1 MNFHLVPGHIWQPA
15 AIGDHLDGRKTTNKS
30 QIAGDMSRAEEELS
44 RRLKAF
50 LGFGNGTLFLQENA
64 EWSAL
69 TQPVPC
75 WHSKLERDTILSW
88 AWPSCYVIWQR
99 V

>member
-1 MNFHLVPGHIWQPA
+1 MGWILVTSGNLPELVTIWM
-15 AIGDHLDGRKTTNKS
+15 GEKR
-30 QIAGDMSRAEEELS
+30 QIKVRFAGDMSRVEEELS
-44 RRLKAF
+44 RGLKAF

-75 WHSKLERDTILSW
+75 WHSKWERDTILSW

-99 V
+99 VG